1 MWLTSKEY
9 RQKYRITPQH
19 LYALRKSGKLITKPY
34 LNGTSFLILDDR
46 EEETKDIALYCRVK
60 STQKEDLDRQERFLR
75 EYAISKGLNPTY
87 VLKDIASGM
96 NENRKGL
103 NELIDLVINKKIC
116 KVIISHKDRL
126 TRFGFDYF
134 KSFFI
139 KFGVE
144 IEVVN
149 LDLDS
154 EESFQDELS
163 EDLIA
168 IIHHFSMHFYGSRKN
183 QCKKLEESAN
193 SLKELL

>member
-46 EEETKDIALYCRVK
+46 EEETKDIALYCRI
-60 STQKEDLDRQERFLR
+60 STQKQKEDLDRQERFLR
-75 EYAISKGLNPTY
+75 EYAISKGLNPIY
-87 VLKDIASGM
+87 VLKDIASGT

-144 IEVVN
+144 IETVN
-149 LDLDS
+149 LDS
-154 EESFQDELS
+154 EESFQEELS
-163 EDLIA
+163 EDLIS
-168 IIHHFSMHFYGSRKN
+168 IIHHFSMKFYGSRKN

-193 SLKELL
+193 SLKELV